1 MKEIIMVDEKTRIY
15 HMDSLNWTVQ
25 TYREVKKKDGPSEM
39 QWVNANGPYGPFSGR
54 PDSPVIVGCLLDN
67 SPELDGF
74 DGMLAE
80 YTKAMNKASTRIAM
94 AIRELNR

>member
-74 DGMLAE
+74 DGTLQEHA
-80 YTKAMNKASTRIAM
+80 KVVDAASRRIAKSI
-94 AIRELNR
+94 AELNR